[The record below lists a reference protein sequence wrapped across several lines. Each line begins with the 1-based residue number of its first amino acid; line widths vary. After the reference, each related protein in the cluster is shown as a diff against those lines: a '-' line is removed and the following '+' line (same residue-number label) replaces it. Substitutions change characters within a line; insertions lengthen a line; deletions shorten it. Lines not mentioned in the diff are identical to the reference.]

1 MRIMKI
7 WVKDIE
13 SISYVICMSAT
24 RIEIGLAS
32 AVLVRLQEI
41 MVAVAQRLHIDNH
54 ISVENVESRS
64 SSIGMSNIY
73 LSSHQ

>member
-24 RIEIGLAS
+24 RIEIRLAS
-32 AVLVRLQEI
+32 AILVRLQEI
-41 MVAVAQRLHIDNH
+41 MAAVAQRLHIDNH

>member
-1 MRIMKI
+1 
-7 WVKDIE
+7 
-13 SISYVICMSAT
+13 
-24 RIEIGLAS
+24 
-32 AVLVRLQEI
+32 LQEI

>member
-24 RIEIGLAS
+24 TIEIGLAS
-32 AVLVRLQEI
+32 AVVRLQEI

>member
-1 MRIMKI
+1 MRIKI
-7 WVKDIE
+7 RVKDIE

-24 RIEIGLAS
+24 TIEIGLAS

-64 SSIGMSNIY
+64 SSIGMSNVY